1 MVVKIAGLREKQKV
15 DRHRRMV
22 SAASRLF
29 TKHGYDATSMEA
41 IADKAGVSVGTVY
54 NYYESK
60 SEILLAIVVQEGE
73 ETYAS
78 GQILLNEAESGA
90 SGVLDDLVVLYLKSP
105 LRFMRKPEWRQAI
118 ALSILQP
125 ETRFGRQYR
134 QVESRLEALSSQAIE
149 NLVKR
154 GELVGVS
161 EPTALGKVLFHTVHA
176 AFVTFISNENVK
188 FDDIHAELKTRI
200 DAMLKCYFPGD

>member
-1 MVVKIAGLREKQKV
+1 MVVEMAGLREKQKA

-73 ETYAS
+73 ETYAG
-78 GQILLNEAESGA
+78 GQELLNEAENGA

-134 QVESRLEALSSQAIE
+134 QVENRLEALSSQAIE
-149 NLVKR
+149 NLVER

-161 EPTALGKVLFHTVHA
+161 DPTALGKVLFHTVHA
-176 AFVTFISNENVK
+176 AFVAFVSGEDVK
-188 FDDIHAELKTRI
+188 FDDIHADLKTRI
-200 DAMLKCYFPGD
+200 DAMLSCYLPRD